1 MSTQLSPSSGNLN
14 FPMLITG
21 VPIGDG
27 LYAQSLLPVH
37 TIGSRYISQDGRV
50 FRYGKAYTECQSG
63 YGAYN
68 NAICNISVVLPS
80 TPATLAAGTKQVKFT
95 IASGDGFAGD
105 GVIAKDELVGAYA
118 IIGNDTEDPDFRLIV
133 ANTAVASSG
142 GTTLCTLDGPTV
154 GTWTGA
160 SSYAEIVLNPYAH
173 LTGGATTALGA
184 RASVM
189 GIPTVNLTAL
199 YHGFIQTWGPCWIT
213 PPTVGAT
220 APGYTDNDREVY
232 FVANGTV
239 VGAASGT
246 TIESGF
252 QHAGFVMDKSDT
264 STAGPPLIMLQ
275 ISI

>member
-1 MSTQLSPSSGNLN
+1 MGTELSPNSKNLN

-21 VPIGDG
+21 MPLNDG
-27 LYAQSLLPVH
+27 LYSSGLTPLFQV
-37 TIGSRYISQDGRV
+37 GSRYLSRDGRV

-68 NAICNISVVLPS
+68 NAICNISVALPA
-80 TPATLAAGTKQVKFT
+80 TPATVAAGSKQVKFT
-95 IASGDGFAGD
+95 IASGDGFAGN
-105 GVIAKDELVGAYA
+105 GVVAEDELVGAYA
-118 IIGNDTEDPDFRLIV
+118 IIGNNTEDPDFRCII
-133 ANTAVASSG
+133 ANTAVASGG
-142 GTTLCTLDGPTV
+142 GTTTCTLDGPTV
-154 GTWTGA
+154 TAWTGG

-173 LTGGATTALGA
+173 LTGGATSAIGA
-184 RASVM
+184 RASVV

-199 YHGFIQTWGPCWIT
+199 YYGFVQTWGPCWIT
-213 PPTVGAT
+213 PPNVGAT

-246 TIESGF
+246 VIESGF